1 LKRFV
6 VGVTGASGSLCARS
20 VLREMTRHPDVGEI
34 HVVLSGYSI
43 RTINTELGCRARDE
57 AAGLKAL
64 LSAGGA
70 AAPAAGGRRAAP
82 GTGRAAP
89 ERAGAAKIILHRADA
104 MEASIS
110 SGSFPTDGMV
120 VVPCSGGTLAAIAN
134 GTSANLLQ
142 RAGEV
147 TLKERRPLVL
157 ALRETP
163 LSLVHIEN
171 MRRAAL
177 AGAILYPLMPA
188 FYAGPRTLDDIVEQF
203 TARIFDLMNLPHG
216 LGKRWGTA
224 R

>member
-6 VGVTGASGSLCARS
+6 VGITGASGSLCARS
-20 VLREMTRHPDVGEI
+20 VLREMTRHPEVGEI

-43 RTINTELGCRARDE
+43 RTINAELGSRARDE
-57 AAGLKAL
+57 AGGLKAL
-64 LSAGGA
+64 LGA
-70 AAPAAGGRRAAP
+70 SGTAAK
-82 GTGRAAP
+82 
-89 ERAGAAKIILHRADA
+89 AKIILHPADA

-147 TLKERRPLVL
+147 TLKEHRPLIL

-188 FYAGPRTLDDIVEQF
+188 FYTGPRSLDDIVEQF
-203 TARIFDLMNLPHG
+203 TARIFDLLHLPHR
-216 LGKRWGTA
+216 LGTRWGTA

>member
-1 LKRFV
+1 MKRYV
-6 VGVTGASGSLCARS
+6 VGITGASGSLCARS
-20 VLREMTRHPDVGEI
+20 LLNALLDHPHVGEV
-34 HVVLSGYSI
+34 HAVLSAYSL
-43 RTINTELGCRARDE
+43 RTIHAEIGVAVRDE
-57 AAGLKAL
+57 AAGLAAL
-64 LSAGGA
+64 LGRRAGGA
-70 AAPAAGGRRAAP
+70 ARRGRRAA
-82 GTGRAAP
+82 
-89 ERAGAAKIILHRADA
+89 GAQLVLHRSDA

-163 LSLVHIEN
+163 LSLVHVDN
-171 MRRAAL
+171 MRRAAR

-188 FYAGPRTLDDIVEQF
+188 FYTGPRTLDDIVEQF
-203 TARIFDLMNLPHG
+203 TARILDLLRLPHG
-216 LGKRWGTA
+216 LGRRWGA
-224 R
+224 AP